1 MKRDDLIKKG
11 WVGQSPPVHSMQK
24 LKKFKNNFDLW
35 KEEEKPTQVNI
46 KEVPTLKDI
55 RGCGVKHI

>member
-11 WVGQSPPVHSMQK
+11 WVGQSPPVHFMQK

-35 KEEEKPTQVNI
+35 EKDEKPTQVDT
-46 KEVPTLKDI
+46 K
-55 RGCGVKHI
+55 